1 MNILF
6 VSSTPFHP
14 FRGVGRVTD
23 TLIREFPKR
32 GYQVFY
38 MHLSWYMEESKKYGY
53 GYGYGADHGRRKN
66 VMSSINGH
74 TRYPVYLEGN
84 LLKSF

>member
-6 VSSTPFHP
+6 VSPTPFHP

-23 TLIREFPKR
+23 TLTREFPKR

-38 MHLSWYMEESKKYGY
+38 WYMEENGY
-53 GYGYGADHGRRKN
+53 GYGYGADHGRRKKRN
-66 VMSSINGH
+66 VIYKWAHKIIRMFRG
-74 TRYPVYLEGN
+74 
-84 LLKSF
+84 